1 MIMKPVLPLMALG
14 LFGATGANANPMQY
28 ECTYVSAER
37 ANGPQKLKTSTFLVS
52 LNRDG
57 EGIVKDWYVD
67 DLSICFYK
75 TLETYDADQI
85 VFSGCET
92 MGMKGSL
99 TLNLKANTFIQY
111 SEINGEWLKLFGTCR
126 KLTNS

>member
-1 MIMKPVLPLMALG
+1 MKPFLQLIALG
-14 LFGATGANANPMQY
+14 IFGAAAANANPIKF

-37 ANGPQKLKTSTFLVS
+37 SSGPQKLKTSTFLVS
-52 LNRDG
+52 LHQDSDG
-57 EGIVKDWYVD
+57 NIKDWYVD

-75 TLETYDADQI
+75 TLKTYDADQI

-111 SEINGEWLKLFGTCR
+111 SAINGEWLKLFGTCR